1 MDDGYLERSVNRRT
15 YEADTA
21 LKSALGAVMAQAA
34 AKGMLSS
41 GNTLWSFRTETLRI
55 FEEGF
60 KEAAQFAYNLRDTT
74 DEPSK
79 TALSFYAKRVIGMF
93 MLHLGDASM
102 RLGMPESMV
111 AGQIANIGSA
121 LEDRA
126 AKLLDDFVH
135 GMSGNVRMKKDP
147 VVSIALSQS
156 NSPNAVQ
163 QVGFGQ
169 FSQTAFTQQ
178 HNGLV
183 ETIEAVLRS
192 AEFQALPEGQQDAFR
207 DIADVV
213 REEASKSEP
222 DAAKLKRW
230 SERLLECGKEVGLH
244 VAVAAIQEIL
254 KGIFGG

>member
-1 MDDGYLERSVNRRT
+1 MEDGYLERSINRRT

-21 LKSALGAVMAQAA
+21 LKGTIGTVMAQAA
-34 AKGMLSS
+34 SKGMLGSS
-41 GNTLWSFRTETLRI
+41 NTLWSFRTETLRI
-55 FEEGF
+55 FEESF
-60 KEAAQFAYNLRDTT
+60 KEAAQFTYNLQGTT

-79 TALSFYAKRVIGMF
+79 AALSFYAKRVMGMF
-93 MLHLGDASM
+93 MLHLGDAGM
-102 RLGMPESMV
+102 RLGLPESMV

-121 LEDRA
+121 LEERA

-135 GMSGNVRMKKDP
+135 GMMGNARMKKDP

-183 ETIEAVLRS
+183 EAIEAVLRS
-192 AEFQALPEGQQDAFR
+192 AEFQALPEGKRDAFR
-207 DIADVV
+207 DIAEVV
-213 REEASKSEP
+213 REEAAKPEP
-222 DAAKLKRW
+222 DTEKLKRW
-230 SERLLECGKEVGLH
+230 GQRLLECGKEVGLH